1 MKIAILSSG
10 FLPVVDGVTVAQM
23 NRLRWLSQWGHEVLL
38 CCPDYQPIEGIYPN
52 WREFTGEILP
62 GVRVVSLASTPYMGI
77 EFERNVSSKSY
88 QTVLQELAAFQPDVI
103 HVDEA
108 ERLANGFFKFPGVK
122 FAKRSA
128 IPCVSFFHTN
138 FVEYAEDFL
147 EVPTPILRGLQ
158 FTLKRLFAWV
168 YNAYDV
174 TLVGSHDAYEKI
186 TQMGVRNGLKGD
198 FLGVDLAMFRDELR
212 EQNFFERRYGLDG
225 LAEKMKLVFVGRL
238 TPDKGW
244 KFAMNALEQMAQQQ
258 DMSHVAI
265 LIAGDGEMQAEIA
278 ERLGGLVHFLGRI
291 PPDEIPAL
299 LINCDV
305 LVTTSE
311 KETRGLTILEGF
323 AAKIPAIAPN
333 AGGVTD
339 SIEDG
344 INGFLF
350 MPGNPDD
357 FAEKLNHLINDP
369 ELRRK
374 MGIKGRESVEGH
386 DWEQTVG
393 NLLEV
398 WEREIARKRA

>member
-10 FLPVVDGVTVAQM
+10 FLPVVDGVTVAQI
-23 NRLRWLSQWGHEVLL
+23 NRLRWLSRWGHEVLL
-38 CCPDYQPIEGIYPN
+38 FCPDYQPIEGVYPN

-62 GVRVVSLASTPYMGI
+62 GVRVVTLASTSYMGI

-88 QTVLQELAAFQPDVI
+88 EKVLRELAAFQPDVI
-103 HVDEA
+103 HIDEA

-122 FAKRSA
+122 FAKGA
-128 IPCVSFFHTN
+128 GIPYVSFFHTN

-147 EVPTPILRGLQ
+147 EVPMPILRGLQ
-158 FTLKRLFAWV
+158 FILKRLFAWV

-186 TQMGVRNGLKGD
+186 TQMGIRNGLRGD
-198 FLGVDLAMFRDELR
+198 FLGVDLGKFRAELR
-212 EQNFFERRYGLDG
+212 EQNFFEKQYGLEKV
-225 LAEKMKLVFVGRL
+225 AEKVKLVIVGRL

-244 KFAMNALEQMAQQQ
+244 KFAMNALEQMVRRQ

-265 LIAGDGEMQAEIA
+265 LIMGDGEMQAEIA
-278 ERLGGLVHFLGRI
+278 ERLGGLAHFLGRI
-291 PPDEIPAL
+291 PPDDVPAML
-299 LINCDV
+299 VNCDV

-323 AAKIPAIAPN
+323 AAGIPAIAPN

-339 SIEDG
+339 SIKDG

-350 MPGNPDD
+350 APGNVND
-357 FAEKLNHLINDP
+357 FAEKLNRLLIDP
-369 ELRRK
+369 RLRQE
-374 MGIKGRESVEGH
+374 MGIRGRESVQEL
-386 DWEQTVG
+386 DWEKTVG
-393 NLLEV
+393 NLLKV
-398 WEREIARKRA
+398 WEQEIARKHV

>member
-10 FLPVVDGVTVAQM
+10 FLPVVDGVTVAQI

-38 CCPDYQPIEGIYPN
+38 FCPDYQPIEGVYPN
-52 WREFTGEILP
+52 WRKFTGEILP
-62 GVRVVSLASTPYMGI
+62 GVRVVNVASTSYMGI

-88 QTVLQELAAFQPDVI
+88 EKVLRELAAFQPDVI

-122 FAKRSA
+122 FAKRA
-128 IPCVSFFHTN
+128 GIPCVSFFHTN

-147 EVPTPILRGLQ
+147 EVPMPILRGLQ
-158 FTLKRLFAWV
+158 FILKRLFAWV

-186 TQMGVRNGLKGD
+186 TQMGIRNGSRGD
-198 FLGVDLAMFRDELR
+198 FLGVDLGKFRAELR
-212 EQNFFERRYGLDG
+212 EQSFFEKQYGLG
-225 LAEKMKLVFVGRL
+225 EVTEKVKLVIVGRL

-244 KFAMNALEQMAQQQ
+244 KFAMNALEQMVRRQ

-265 LIAGDGEMQAEIA
+265 LIVGDGEMQAEIA
-278 ERLGGLVHFLGRI
+278 ERLGGLAHFLGRI
-291 PPDEIPAL
+291 PPDDIPAL
-299 LINCDV
+299 LANCDV

-323 AAKIPAIAPN
+323 AAGIPAIAPH
-333 AGGVTD
+333 AGGVID
-339 SIEDG
+339 SIKDG

-350 MPGNPDD
+350 APGNVND
-357 FAEKLNHLINDP
+357 FAEKLNRLLTDP
-369 ELRRK
+369 RLRQE
-374 MGIKGRESVEGH
+374 MGIRGRESVQKL
-386 DWEQTVG
+386 DWEKTVG
-393 NLLEV
+393 NLLKV
-398 WEREIARKRA
+398 WEQEIARKHV